1 MEGST
6 GYQNTNSWNSH
17 SLDNRYAD
25 RVSSDQGA
33 VSNVDEFAD
42 SANVSSRY
50 VPRSDTYAPTSPSR
64 LPSSGKTDEPPTPR
78 QLPNGMVTD
87 HMGPQHPQSQTQS
100 ASPSRQ
106 GFGNGPIH
114 NWEPNRGS
122 PPIANDEG
130 FPTLFPS
137 APLQNG
143 PYPFPGDA
151 VTNGQNSADA
161 RGSYISERAV
171 SPAQIASQSW
181 SKSPRESPD
190 SHPILESN
198 PMSSSPPPSNYDA
211 YRPSPY
217 DPQTAART
225 SSPGNESIRSR
236 NGSDTADAYALK
248 SRSAPTFDQPEHS
261 AFAGVRQASPPTHI
275 PNGPSAYLPAT
286 TPQHANMY
294 EPNVHAA
301 QFPASQTV
309 TSDPYAPNPNARP
322 PNVPDSKLPRA
333 KSPPRSWQKPQST
346 VSDPYAP
353 PLKNGTSF
361 VSRDRSAS
369 NGSVF
374 SGAATGQYAPPKQ
387 SVQQSY
393 MAPYP
398 SAYNISASQE
408 PAYEGFSSIGQD
420 MSLAPSTHTPY
431 APSPS
436 LMGLNDPLGRSSA
449 RIPVFSFGFGG
460 KLVTCFHGSSG
471 LNTGFDVALSSR
483 QSTDIQIRV
492 LHKVI
497 PESALD
503 SSTAIFPGPLFCD
516 PGSPTNSLVRTSASQ
531 VKAKKARVSKY
542 LDERADEIHRGIA
555 YLTPGSEDRRQA
567 DGKLVLVR
575 LLKVMVENDGQ
586 LSGT

>member
-1 MEGST
+1 
-6 GYQNTNSWNSH
+6 
-17 SLDNRYAD
+17 LDNRYAD
-25 RVSSDQGA
+25 QGA
-33 VSNVDEFAD
+33 VNNVDEFAD
-42 SANVSSRY
+42 SAMSSHY
-50 VPRSDTYAPTSPSR
+50 VPRSDTYASTSPSR

-87 HMGPQHPQSQTQS
+87 HMGPQHPQSQIQS
-100 ASPSRQ
+100 EPPSRQ
-106 GFGNGPIH
+106 VLGNSPIH
-114 NWEPNRGS
+114 NWETDRRS

-130 FPTLFPS
+130 FATPFLS

-143 PYPFPGDA
+143 PYGFSG
-151 VTNGQNSADA
+151 VTITNGQNHADA
-161 RGSYISERAV
+161 HGSYISERAV
-171 SPAQIASQSW
+171 SPAQITSQSW
-181 SKSPRESPD
+181 SKSPRASPD
-190 SHPILESN
+190 SHRISESN
-198 PMSSSPPPSNYDA
+198 SMSSSPPPFNYKA

-217 DPQTAART
+217 APQTVART
-225 SSPGNESIRSR
+225 ASPGNESIRSR
-236 NGSDTADAYALK
+236 NGSVGTTDAYALK
-248 SRSAPTFDQPEHS
+248 NRSAPTFDQSEPS

-275 PNGPSAYLPAT
+275 PDGPSAYLPAT
-286 TPQHANMY
+286 AQHANMY
-294 EPNVHAA
+294 EQYEPHVHAA
-301 QFPASQTV
+301 QFPASQTA
-309 TSDPYAPNPNARP
+309 TSDPYAPNLNARP

-333 KSPPRSWQKPQST
+333 NSPPSSWQKPQST

-353 PLKNGTSF
+353 PLKNGTSY

-369 NGSVF
+369 NSSVL

-387 SVQQSY
+387 SMQQSY

-420 MSLAPSTHTPY
+420 VSLAPATHAPY

-492 LHKVI
+492 LHNVI

-516 PGSPTNSLVRTSASQ
+516 PGSPTNSLVRTNASQ